1 MSSMKEEQKWKLV
14 ATSQDIEYPLT
25 RLHVCAFR
33 QVFERMVETANFSLK
48 GDKVMNAL
56 SMLNFICEARQ
67 MSQRHESKQGKI
79 NRAMMEIKMLT
90 K

>member
-1 MSSMKEEQKWKLV
+1 
-14 ATSQDIEYPLT
+14 
-25 RLHVCAFR
+25 
-33 QVFERMVETANFSLK
+33 MVENANFSLK

-56 SMLNFICEARQ
+56 SMLNFICEAGE
-67 MSQRHESKQGKI
+67 MSERHESKQGKI